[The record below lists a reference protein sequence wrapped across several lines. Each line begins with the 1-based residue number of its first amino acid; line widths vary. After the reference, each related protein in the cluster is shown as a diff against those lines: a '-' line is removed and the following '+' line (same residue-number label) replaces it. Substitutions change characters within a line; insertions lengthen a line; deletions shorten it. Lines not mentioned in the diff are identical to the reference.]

1 MWSSFSVT
9 VILEDPSD
17 SSWMGTL
24 SPPHLPLQWRT
35 CSKYRVPGSVDSV
48 WRATTQ
54 TNMLYISPVRWS
66 GWRCVRCSVRFF
78 SILLWRGLI
87 FTCCVDRES
96 VYCFIIMFIDI
107 ILSIKGKK
115 TITERTWILQ
125 NTRTFY
131 NLLFYYE
138 FTCFCHK
145 ARKKLNFRGSRE
157 DIFIY

>member
-17 SSWMGTL
+17 SSWTGTL
-24 SPPHLPLQWRT
+24 SPPHLPLRWRT

-48 WRATTQ
+48 WRATTE
-54 TNMLYISPVRWS
+54 TNMLYQPSKVIWMEVCW
-66 GWRCVRCSVRFF
+66 CSVRSF
-78 SILLWRGLI
+78 SMLLWRGLI
-87 FTCCVDRES
+87 FTCCVDREC

>member
-17 SSWMGTL
+17 SSWTGTL

-54 TNMLYISPVRWS
+54 MNMLYQPSKVIWMEVCQVFCPLFFN
-66 GWRCVRCSVRFF
+66 SVMTRFN
-78 SILLWRGLI
+78 LHMLCWQGM
-87 FTCCVDRES
+87 C
-96 VYCFIIMFIDI
+96 
-107 ILSIKGKK
+107 
-115 TITERTWILQ
+115 
-125 NTRTFY
+125 
-131 NLLFYYE
+131 LLFYYHVYWYYFVNKRKKNNHRE
-138 FTCFCHK
+138 DMNFTKHQNILLSIILWVYVCFCHK

>member
-1 MWSSFSVT
+1 MWSSFSVIL
-9 VILEDPSD
+9 ILEDPSD
-17 SSWMGTL
+17 SSWTGTL
-24 SPPHLPLQWRT
+24 SPPHLPLRWRT

-54 TNMLYISPVRWS
+54 TNMLHQPSKVIWMEVCW
-66 GWRCVRCSVRFF
+66 CSVRFF

-125 NTRTFY
+125 NTRTFH

>member
-1 MWSSFSVT
+1 MNRTSPGPTVCPAWLIILWKNSSHVHFCFQDMWSSFSVT

-17 SSWMGTL
+17 SSWTGTL

-35 CSKYRVPGSVDSV
+35 CSEYRVPGSVDSV

-54 TNMLYISPVRWS
+54 TNMLYQPSKVIWMEVCW
-66 GWRCVRCSVRFF
+66 CSVRSF
-78 SILLWRGLI
+78 SMLLWRGLI

-115 TITERTWILQ
+115 
-125 NTRTFY
+125 N
-131 NLLFYYE
+131 N
-138 FTCFCHK
+138 H
-145 ARKKLNFRGSRE
+145 RE
-157 DIFIY
+157 DMNFTKHQNIL

>member
-1 MWSSFSVT
+1 MHFCFQDMWSSFSVT

-17 SSWMGTL
+17 SSWTGTL
-24 SPPHLPLQWRT
+24 SPPHLPLRWRT

-54 TNMLYISPVRWS
+54 TNMLYQPSKVIWMEVCW
-66 GWRCVRCSVRFF
+66 CSVRSF

-138 FTCFCHK
+138 FTCVFVTK
-145 ARKKLNFRGSRE
+145 RE
-157 DIFIY
+157 RS